1 MISRPMALAS
11 AMSEPDV
18 EPQPHVRPLG
28 ARRPPRVDRD
38 TAGRP
43 VAHPLQEVVE
53 EDRMR
58 LPGVAAP
65 EEEEVRLFSFP
76 I

>member
-1 MISRPMALAS
+1 MISRAIALAS
-11 AMSEPDV
+11 AMSEPTSSPSQRSAHCALDV
-18 EPQPHVRPLG
+18 
-28 ARRPPRVDRD
+28 RRGS
-38 TAGRP
+38 TAINRRAP
-43 VAHPLQEVVE
+43 ADPLQEVVE

-65 EEEEVRLFSFP
+65 EEDAVRLLSFP

>member
-1 MISRPMALAS
+1 MISRAIALAR
-11 AMSEPDV
+11 AMSEPTSRP
-18 EPQPHVRPLG
+18 EPQVGPLG
-28 ARRPPRVDRD
+28 AGRPPRVDRD
-38 TAGRP
+38 QPGTP
-43 VAHPLQEVVE
+43 AHPLQEVVE

-65 EEEEVRLFSFP
+65 QEEEVRLLGFT

>member
-1 MISRPMALAS
+1 MISRAIAFAS

-18 EPQPHVRPLG
+18 EAQPQVRPLRR
-28 ARRPPRVDRD
+28 ARAARVDRD
-38 TAGRP
+38 QPGAP
-43 VAHPLQEVVE
+43 VHPLQEVVE

-58 LPGVAAP
+58 LPGVRAP
-65 EEEEVRLFSFP
+65 QEDDVRLLDLT